1 MKKWGITINYRE
13 SEVKCYKMYKS
24 GKMWLFA
31 SASLLLLNTQL
42 LTAHADEPT
51 SASTGATS
59 VVVTNGV
66 LIQNQGSSNQTLAS
80 SVSKTDNVVVAND
93 ENASIINQ
101 TVIDAQPATN
111 DEPQSAASTAA
122 LNGTSGAPNS
132 EVAADSMAA
141 VNGLNTVAPATN
153 SYEASRTDD
162 LFSNAAESTVSE
174 QRLKRVN
181 SYYSILL
188 TRQNVNPPLT
198 CNMLSSISW

>member
-1 MKKWGITINYRE
+1 MRLIVRSVRLFLKKWGIIINYRE

-51 SASTGATS
+51 SASTSETS
-59 VVVTNGV
+59 VVATNGV

-93 ENASIINQ
+93 ENASITNQ

-174 QRLKRVN
+174 Q
-181 SYYSILL
+181 
-188 TRQNVNPPLT
+188 
-198 CNMLSSISW
+198 